1 MNVTLPTE
9 LENYIAESVR
19 SGAFA
24 SASDFVEAAA
34 RRQMQEEAWSEQ
46 KVMEGLEGPVTPLT
60 REDLDSVRNLVR
72 QSRARQTGIPQLKL
86 TQRRRRAQRNTT

>member
-9 LENYIAESVR
+9 LESYIEQSVK

-24 SASDFVEAAA
+24 SASEFVEAAA
-34 RRQMQEEAWSEQ
+34 RRQMQEEAWFEQ

-60 REDLDSVRNLVR
+60 REDLDSVRNIVR
-72 QSRARQTGIPQLKL
+72 QARARQ
-86 TQRRRRAQRNTT
+86 AA